1 MIMRDDVMKSFL
13 TLSAAAGFLALAACA
28 PTQGGGTTTAPGGEA
43 TPVACKASDYQE
55 YVGRNRSTIPAE
67 APRGRIFRVLCSTC
81 AAKMDYRE
89 NRVTFT
95 YDDKTNVVTRVSCG

>member
-1 MIMRDDVMKSFL
+1 MKSFL

-28 PTQGGGTTTAPGGEA
+28 PTPGTTTAPVGEA

-55 YVGRNRSTIPAE
+55 YVGRNRSTIPT
-67 APRGRIFRVLCSTC
+67 APEGRIFRVLCTTC
-81 AAKMDYRE
+81 AATTDYRD

-95 YDDKTNVVTRVSCG
+95 YDDKTDIVTRVSCG